1 PYFIEMLIVCALLLL
16 ACILSAQNATSNS
29 SLVASFA
36 IVIAALFRIAPA
48 LNRIQT
54 SIININST
62 RDFVKKINEEY
73 ESCNLGNFKIFD
85 SSLNE
90 KIDFKE
96 KIILKNICFSYNPA
110 KQVL

>member
-1 PYFIEMLIVCALLLL
+1 MLIVCALLLL

-62 RDFVKKINEEY
+62 RDFVKK
-73 ESCNLGNFKIFD
+73 LM
-85 SSLNE
+85 
-90 KIDFKE
+90 
-96 KIILKNICFSYNPA
+96 KNMKAVIWEISKFLTA
-110 KQVL
+110 V